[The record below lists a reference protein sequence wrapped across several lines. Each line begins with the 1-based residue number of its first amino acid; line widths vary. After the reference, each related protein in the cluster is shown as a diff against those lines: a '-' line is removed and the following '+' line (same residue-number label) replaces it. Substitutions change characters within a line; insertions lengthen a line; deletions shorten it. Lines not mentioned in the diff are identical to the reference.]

1 MALRCSPRL
10 FRGSFRLTFS
20 NVGRAYDITRSIY
33 IMRRFI
39 VVVVDRDRNEIE
51 VPIEAITKGQA
62 RRMVACNLK
71 REYKVLCVKEDA

>member
-1 MALRCSPRL
+1 
-10 FRGSFRLTFS
+10 
-20 NVGRAYDITRSIY
+20 
-33 IMRRFI
+33 MRRFI

-71 REYKVLCVKEDA
+71 REYKVLCVKEDE